1 MEAFFI
7 LKYWHFLIAKIW
19 HFKVA
24 DYTPLRGFTIMVQ
37 VEGRAMPVLR
47 LLKAYGLS
55 DISLV
60 KLK

>member
-24 DYTPLRGFTIMVQ
+24 DYNPLIQPAPGLLNPLPFLTPDVTVAIGIKCLRH
-37 VEGRAMPVLR
+37 
-47 LLKAYGLS
+47 
-55 DISLV
+55 
-60 KLK
+60 